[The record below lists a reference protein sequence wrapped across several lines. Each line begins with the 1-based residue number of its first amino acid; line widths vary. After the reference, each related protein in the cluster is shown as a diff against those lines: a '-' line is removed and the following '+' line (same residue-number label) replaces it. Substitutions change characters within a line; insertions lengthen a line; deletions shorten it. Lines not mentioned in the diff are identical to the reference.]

1 MARRKGRHRDKGQ
14 DLVEYAL
21 VLPVLL
27 LLIAGIMWFAM
38 LVFSKFTIANA
49 AREGARTGIVPY
61 GSESERVAAVTSAV
75 LDRALALGLT
85 ADNLEITYPSERMLR
100 VEITYDYQMLSFLTD
115 AVGVEGTVT
124 LTTGTTMRM
133 E

>member
-1 MARRKGRHRDKGQ
+1 MARRKGHHQEKGQ

-27 LLIAGIMWFAM
+27 LLIAAIMWFAM

-49 AREGARTGIVPY
+49 AREGARTGIVY
-61 GSESERVAAVTSAV
+61 YETEEERITAMTSAV

-85 ADNLEITYPSERMLR
+85 TDNLDITYPGDRMLR
-100 VEITYDYQMLSFLTD
+100 VEVHYDYQLLSGLAQ
-115 AVGVEGTVT
+115 AVGIHNTVT
-124 LTTGTTMRM
+124 LTTAVTMRM

>member
-1 MARRKGRHRDKGQ
+1 MERRKGHQREKGQ

-27 LLIAGIMWFAM
+27 LLIAAIMWFAM

-49 AREGARTGIVPY
+49 AREGSRTGVVY
-61 GSESERVAAVTSAV
+61 YETEQERTDAMTAAV

-85 ADNLEITYPSERMLR
+85 TDNLVITFPDDRMLR
-100 VEITYDYQMLSFLTD
+100 VEVTYDYGLLNGLSQAL
-115 AVGVEGTVT
+115 GINNTVT
-124 LTTGTTMRM
+124 LNTTVTMRM

>member
-1 MARRKGRHRDKGQ
+1 MATRKGHHREKGQ

-27 LLIAGIMWFAM
+27 LLIAAIMWFAM

-49 AREGARTGIVPY
+49 AREGARTGVVY
-61 GSESERVAAVTSAV
+61 YETEDERIAAMTAAV

-85 ADNLEITYPSERMLR
+85 TDNLTITFPEERMLR
-100 VEITYDYQMLSFLTD
+100 VEVTYDYQLLSGLSQ
-115 AVGVEGTVT
+115 ALGINNTVT
-124 LTTGTTMRM
+124 LHTTVTMRM

>member
-1 MARRKGRHRDKGQ
+1 MARRKGSHRDRGQ

-27 LLIAGIMWFAM
+27 LLIAAIMWFAM
-38 LVFSKFTIANA
+38 LVYAKFTIANA
-49 AREGARTGIVPY
+49 AREGARTGVVYYETP
-61 GSESERVAAVTSAV
+61 EEREAAVTAAV

-85 ADNLEITYPSERMLR
+85 TDNLDITYPPERMLQ
-100 VEITYDYQMLSFLTD
+100 VEVHYDYDLLSFLSQ
-115 AVGVEGTVT
+115 AVGINSVVT
-124 LTTGTTMRM
+124 LNTAVTMRM